1 MALEIKIPAVGES
14 ITEVTIAKWL
24 KQDGEAVKR
33 DEVIAELESDKAT
46 FELPAE
52 ADGILKIRVAEGETI
67 GIGTVIADLDGAAGG
82 SAAPTPAAAP
92 VASASA
98 TAPAAPVADPLT
110 QGEQNP
116 AASDQAGYGGKP
128 EGGAAAT
135 AAPATAPATG
145 GGSVEMKIPAVGESI
160 TEVTVAKW
168 LKEDGAQVS
177 RDEVIAELE
186 SDKATFELPAEAAGT
201 LRHAVKE
208 GETIS
213 IGAVIA
219 RIEGGSGTAAA
230 APAVAPA
237 PAVAAPVAAL
247 VSAPAAGS
255 AATYATG
262 VPSPAAGKILGEK
275 GIAAT
280 DVAGTGR
287 DGRITKED
295 AQNAQAKPAAPA
307 PAAAPVPTAV
317 SAPAAAPAT
326 GGSRE
331 VRRERMSN
339 LRKTVARRLVTVK
352 NETAML
358 TTFNEVNMQPIM
370 DLRNKFKDKFKEK
383 NGVGLGFMSFFT
395 KAVCVALKE
404 WPSVNA
410 QIDGTD
416 IVFNDFCDISIAV
429 SAPKGLVVPVIR
441 NAEQLSF
448 EGIEK
453 EVVRLAGLARDNKLT
468 IEQMSGG
475 TFTITNGGVFGSM
488 LSTPIINAPQS
499 AILGMHNIIQ
509 RPIAENGQVVIRP
522 MMYLALSYDHRIID
536 GRESVS
542 FLVRL
547 KELLEDPTRMMFG
560 V

>member
-1 MALEIKIPAVGES
+1 MPTEIKIPAVGES

-24 KQDGEAVKR
+24 KADGEAVKR

-52 ADGILKIRVAEGETI
+52 ADGTLKIRVAEGETI
-67 GIGTVIADLDGAAGG
+67 GIGTVIAELDGAGAPASNGQAAAGG
-82 SAAPTPAAAP
+82 DALAK
-92 VASASA
+92 
-98 TAPAAPVADPLT
+98 
-110 QGEQNP
+110 GEENP
-116 AASDQAGYGGKP
+116 QASDQAGYGGQP
-128 EGGAAAT
+128 ADRPASDLSTPGAPAAAPSGAAA
-135 AAPATAPATG
+135 AT
-145 GGSVEMKIPAVGESI
+145 VEMKIPAVGESI

-168 LKEDGAQVS
+168 LKPDGAQVS

-186 SDKATFELPAEAAGT
+186 SDKATFELPAEGSGT
-201 LRHAVKE
+201 LRHAVQE
-208 GETIS
+208 GDTIS
-213 IGAVIA
+213 IGATIA
-219 RIEGGSGTAAA
+219 RIEGGNGAPAA
-230 APAVAPA
+230 APAASAPAASAPA
-237 PAVAAPVAAL
+237 PAASQA
-247 VSAPAAGS
+247 AAGG

-275 GIAAT
+275 GINAA
-280 DVAGTGR
+280 DVNGTGR

-307 PAAAPVPTAV
+307 PAAAPATAT
-317 SAPAAAPAT
+317 PAAQPAAPA
-326 GGSRE
+326 GERGQ
-331 VRRERMSN
+331 RRERMSN
-339 LRKTVARRLVTVK
+339 LRKTVARRLVSVK

-370 DLRNKFKDKFKEK
+370 DLRTKFKDKFKEK

-404 WPSVNA
+404 WPAVNA
-410 QIDGTD
+410 YIDGD
-416 IVFNDFCDISIAV
+416 SIVYSDFCDISIAV

-441 NAEQLSF
+441 NAEKLSF
-448 EGIEK
+448 DGVEK

-468 IEQMSGG
+468 IEQMTGG
-475 TFTITNGGVFGSM
+475 TFTITNGGIFGSM
-488 LSTPIINAPQS
+488 MSTPIINAPQS

-542 FLVRL
+542 FLVRV
-547 KELLEDPTRMMFG
+547 KELLEDPTRLLLG